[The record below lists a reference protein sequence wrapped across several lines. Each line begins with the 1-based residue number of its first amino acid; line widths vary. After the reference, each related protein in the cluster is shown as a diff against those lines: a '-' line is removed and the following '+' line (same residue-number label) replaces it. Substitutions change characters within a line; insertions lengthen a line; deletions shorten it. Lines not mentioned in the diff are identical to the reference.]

1 MASLVSEQAKY
12 RAPLPPV
19 LRMVPWRPVQ
29 LSLTGLVR
37 SSGRRLQRERLRLL
51 VAYWRAHFQRQELP
65 PGSLPE
71 VCWQQGHPV
80 WAELELAL
88 RAAASPVPARL
99 ASVPRSRYSRS
110 AALSNS
116 CP

>member
-1 MASLVSEQAKY
+1 MQEKRDSSPR
-12 RAPLPPV
+12 RAPGNYKIARIIISQV
-19 LRMVPWRPVQ
+19 AAKKQ
-29 LSLTGLVR
+29 
-37 SSGRRLQRERLRLL
+37 GRRLQREVLRLL